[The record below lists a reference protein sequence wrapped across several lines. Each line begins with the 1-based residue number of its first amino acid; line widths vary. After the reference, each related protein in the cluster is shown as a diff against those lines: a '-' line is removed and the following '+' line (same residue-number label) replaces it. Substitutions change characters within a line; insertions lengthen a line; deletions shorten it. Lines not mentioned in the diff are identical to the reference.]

1 MTEPKIAIAL
11 YSYEPQEEG
20 ELLLLEGDILTVLE
34 EDASGWWSGESNG
47 KTGLFPGSYVEYV
60 DEQLI
65 ESLGLEQFEE
75 ISEEPNNTT
84 EQDLTQKGGGE
95 YSGQNINDENYIS
108 DEDNENDKETVN
120 QNQQEITQT
129 QNFTRNLGGTT
140 MIHDGYIWEEKEPV
154 FKVTIGKTVK
164 RKKLRGMKKYTAYLI
179 HSGNFCVTRR
189 YKHFLW
195 LRQRL
200 VERYENVPVPP
211 MPEKQ
216 FQGRFGEDFIS
227 RRREGLNRFLN
238 RICEHPILRSSQIF
252 HHFLEADEYQDWKMG
267 KRAAEKQNK
276 KEVPFFKSITCAQE
290 VTKDCDNEIT
300 EFKKNITSLDKCLK
314 NVQNIA
320 TDLYLSN
327 YQDLSASYLKFSKAF
342 LKLGSEAKG
351 IAWRE
356 NCYPCK
362 FLKNAIIKVGK
373 NLGVEGKEL
382 KERGMEQRKIF
393 IDPLKDY
400 NRLIQVFVET
410 IKVRDQ
416 ANFQYVSTHAKY
428 TKQNMGELSGQN
440 RDKLLLKQDKS
451 DRMTNITLAEIELF
465 HYNRLKD
472 SKQIL
477 TNHLKTQIEYF
488 RKSSER
494 WKKVKEEVEKIP
506 VIHGSK
512 KLEGMEDLSEPELF
526 EEKIESE
533 PEENEKNEE
542 NQNSNEIERESQR
555 EEDFDD
561 DDSDDDDDDDG
572 EEDDDDDDETEEI
585 TESEKEK
592 EEKENN
598 DKEKDE
604 KENNDDFEK
613 I

>member
-75 ISEEPNNTT
+75 ISEESNNTT
-84 EQDLTQKGGGE
+84 EQDLTQQQGGE
-95 YSGQNINDENYIS
+95 FSGQKINDENYVS
-108 DEDNENDKETVN
+108 DEENEKDNTSQN
-120 QNQQEITQT
+120 QNQQEIIQT
-129 QNFTRNLGGTT
+129 QNFTRNIGGTT
-140 MIHDGYIWEEKEPV
+140 MIHDGFIWEEKEPV

-290 VTKDCDNEIT
+290 VTKDCDDEIT

-314 NVQNIA
+314 NVENVA

-327 YQDLSASYLKFSKAF
+327 YQDLSSSYLKFSKAF

-351 IAWRE
+351 I
-356 NCYPCK
+356 
-362 FLKNAIIKVGK
+362 VGK
-373 NLGVEGKEL
+373 NLDIEGKEL
-382 KERGMEQRKIF
+382 KERGKEQRKIF

-400 NRLIQVFVET
+400 NRLIQVFIET

-451 DRMTNITLAEIELF
+451 DRMANITLAEIELF
-465 HYNRLKD
+465 HYNRLRD
-472 SKQIL
+472 SKEIL
-477 TNHLKTQIEYF
+477 TNHLKTQIEYY

-526 EEKIESE
+526 DEKIETDTEENQTSNQIDKE
-533 PEENEKNEE
+533 IEKNDEDNEEDTEDEDTDEDDDDDQTEETEEIEKEKDENEKNE
-542 NQNSNEIERESQR
+542 
-555 EEDFDD
+555 
-561 DDSDDDDDDDG
+561 
-572 EEDDDDDDETEEI
+572 
-585 TESEKEK
+585 
-592 EEKENN
+592 
-598 DKEKDE
+598 KEKDE

>member
-75 ISEEPNNTT
+75 ISEESNNTT
-84 EQDLTQKGGGE
+84 EQDLTQQQGGE
-95 YSGQNINDENYIS
+95 FSGQNINDENYVS
-108 DEDNENDKETVN
+108 DEENEKDNTSQN
-120 QNQQEITQT
+120 QNQQEIIQT
-129 QNFTRNLGGTT
+129 QNFTRNIGGTT
-140 MIHDGYIWEEKEPV
+140 MIHDGFIWEEKEPV

-290 VTKDCDNEIT
+290 VTKDCDDEIT

-314 NVQNIA
+314 NVENVA

-351 IAWRE
+351 I
-356 NCYPCK
+356 
-362 FLKNAIIKVGK
+362 VGK
-373 NLGVEGKEL
+373 NLDIEGKEL
-382 KERGMEQRKIF
+382 KERGKEQRKIF

-400 NRLIQVFVET
+400 NRLIQVFIET

-465 HYNRLKD
+465 HYNRLRD
-472 SKQIL
+472 SKEIL
-477 TNHLKTQIEYF
+477 TNHLKTQIEYY

-526 EEKIESE
+526 DEKIETDTEENQTSNQIDKE
-533 PEENEKNEE
+533 IEKNDEDNEEEDDEDTDDEDTDEDDDDDQTEETEEIEKEKDENEKNE
-542 NQNSNEIERESQR
+542 
-555 EEDFDD
+555 
-561 DDSDDDDDDDG
+561 
-572 EEDDDDDDETEEI
+572 
-585 TESEKEK
+585 
-592 EEKENN
+592 
-598 DKEKDE
+598 KEKDE